1 MALSFRSLGAFVAV
15 AEELHFGAAA
25 ARLHMTQPPLSQQIR
40 QLEASLG
47 TELFS
52 RTTRSVQLTVAGKV
66 LLDRARQLLADSD
79 AAEHAVVR
87 AGRGEVGT
95 LALGF
100 PHSAAYRLLPRAIA
114 SYKSQ
119 YPEVVLDL
127 QEMVSSNL
135 IGALRSRRLDVALV
149 RASATMLGADLECS
163 VVSREEMMLV
173 IPRTHS
179 LALLDIVPLKM
190 LEGLPFIGFTA
201 AGSRYFRETLEKIF
215 TAGRVRPVVAQ
226 ESVLPT
232 LLALVEAGLGV
243 ALVPA
248 SVSGM
253 RSEQLVYRPVTGAGD
268 ASTVLL
274 HCARRNDDS
283 NPAVLN
289 FIATVH
295 ALGDAAA
302 GPKLKRAAKFARP

>member
-1 MALSFRSLGAFVAV
+1 
-15 AEELHFGAAA
+15 
-25 ARLHMTQPPLSQQIR
+25 MTQPPLSQQIR
-40 QLEASLG
+40 QLEAALG

-52 RTTRSVQLTVAGKV
+52 RTTRSVQLTVAGSV

-79 AAEHAVVR
+79 ATEHAVVR

-114 SYKSQ
+114 SYKSR
-119 YPEVVLDL
+119 YPEVGIDL
-127 QEMVSSNL
+127 REMLSSDL
-135 IGALRSRRLDVALV
+135 IAGLRSRRLDVALV

-163 VVSREEMMLV
+163 VVSREEMLLV

-179 LALLDIVPLKM
+179 LALLDVVPVKL

-215 TAGRVRPVVAQ
+215 TAGQVRPVMAH

-232 LLALVEAGLGV
+232 MLALVEAGLGV

-253 RSEQLVYRPVTGAGD
+253 RSEQLVYRPVTGAGE
-268 ASTVLL
+268 ASIVLL
-274 HCARRNDDS
+274 HCVRRIDND

-289 FIATVH
+289 FISTVH
-295 ALGDAAA
+295 ALRDAGSTNAESVPRSM
-302 GPKLKRAAKFARP
+302 GSGRRPQP